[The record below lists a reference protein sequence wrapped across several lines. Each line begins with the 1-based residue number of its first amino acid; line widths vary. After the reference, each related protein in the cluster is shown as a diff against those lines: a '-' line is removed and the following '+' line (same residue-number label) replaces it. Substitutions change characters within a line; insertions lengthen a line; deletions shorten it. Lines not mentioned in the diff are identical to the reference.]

1 MTLFA
6 PRCSVHGFVQRMRVP
21 FGLGERTIRGLVVE
35 QPHHGRADD
44 ERVDVDVVLPVLR
57 KKEESRVKWGH
68 SVSLQLCI

>member
-35 QPHHGRADD
+35 QPHHGRSDD
-44 ERVDVDVVLPVLR
+44 PGVNVDVVFPVLEG
-57 KKEESRVKWGH
+57 KKSFLGMMA
-68 SVSLQLCI
+68 